1 MYLTLCF
8 HKLFYVYE
16 NKSMFS
22 KQFEKLGLPVR
33 EGIENNTKESEGGK
47 NNIYRTTSTPKDEEK
62 LLKRGQK
69 DYKSKQVCC
78 NILSPRNVKT

>member
-1 MYLTLCF
+1 MYLTLYF
-8 HKLFYVYE
+8 HKLFYVCE
-16 NKSMFS
+16 NRSIFS
-22 KQFEKLGLPVR
+22 KQFEKLLLPIR

-47 NNIYRTTSTPKDEEK
+47 NNIYRTTSTPKDQGK

-69 DYKSKQVCC
+69 DYKSNQVCC